1 MSTKSGFVML
11 AGRSNVGK
19 STLLNA
25 LVKSKV
31 AIVTPKPQTT
41 RHPVRGILHDER
53 GQIVFVDT
61 PGVFLGKKD
70 HVSRKLNEFVKET
83 LEGVDVIVYVMDPT
97 REIGL
102 EEEAIRKMLR
112 ATTIPIIAVVNKA
125 DVPIAERTARE
136 AMFDADVGQR
146 TTLEVSAKTG
156 KNLNLLVD
164 SLFALIG
171 EGEHFYPD
179 LQISDM
185 RHKDWLE
192 ELIREK
198 VFLSLEKELPYSTK
212 VVVEDIEERPDD
224 SKYIHAT
231 IWTTD
236 DRYKGMIVG
245 AKGQKIK
252 EIGMKARK
260 ELEDVLQTKVFLEL
274 NVKVDP
280 KWPERFA

>member
-25 LVKSKV
+25 LVGSKV

-41 RHPVRGILHDER
+41 RHPVRGILHDDR

-61 PGVFLGKKD
+61 PGVFLGKTD

-83 LEGVDVIVYVMDPT
+83 LEGVDVIIYVMDPT
-97 REIGL
+97 REPGQ

-112 ATTIPIIAVVNKA
+112 VSTVPIIAVVNKA
-125 DVPIAERTARE
+125 DVPVTERTAQE
-136 AMFDADVGQR
+136 GMMAVDVGQR
-146 TTLEVSAKTG
+146 TTLEVSAKTR
-156 KNLNLLVD
+156 KNLNVLID
-164 SLFALIG
+164 SIFALLG
-171 EGEHFYPD
+171 EGEKFYPD

-198 VFLSLEKELPYSTK
+198 VFLALEKELPYSTK
-212 VVVEDIEERPDD
+212 VVVEDIEKRPDD
-224 SKYIHAT
+224 STYIQAN

-236 DRYKGMIVG
+236 ERYKGMIVG

-260 ELEDVLQTKVFLEL
+260 ELEDVLQTKVFLEMS
-274 NVKVDP
+274 VKVDP
-280 KWPERFA
+280 KWPERFG

>member
-1 MSTKSGFVML
+1 MPKKSGFVML

-25 LVKSKV
+25 LIGSKV

-70 HVSRKLNEFVKET
+70 NVSRRLNDFVKET

-97 REIGL
+97 RPFGA
-102 EEEAIRKMLR
+102 EEELIRKMLR
-112 ATTIPIIAVVNKA
+112 ASTIPIIAVVNKA
-125 DVPIAERTARE
+125 DVPIAERGARDE
-136 AMFDADVGQR
+136 SMHANVGQ
-146 TTLEVSAKTG
+146 TATLEVSAKTH
-156 KNLNLLVD
+156 KNLNTLVD
-164 SLFALIG
+164 ALFELIG
-171 EGEHFYPD
+171 EGEAFYPD

-185 RHKDWLE
+185 RHKDWIE

-198 VFLSLEKELPYSTK
+198 VFLALEQELPYSTK
-212 VVVEDIEERPDD
+212 VAVEEIEDRPDG
-224 SKYIHAT
+224 SKFIKAN
-231 IWTTD
+231 IWTTE

-260 ELEDVLQTKVFLEL
+260 ELEDVLQTRVFLEMS
-274 NVKVDP
+274 VKVDP
-280 KWPERFA
+280 KWQERFA